1 MVKYCSS
8 VVALWKRFCLFL
20 DYELER
26 QSRTHRH
33 CNHGGYFISD
43 AALVQA
49 DTVDTEILLSV
60 LAQVRAGDFT
70 ARMPLGWTG
79 LAGKV
84 ADGLNEVILANEALG
99 AELARV
105 SQVVGKEG
113 KLSQRLVLGG
123 WTQSWAGSVDSVNR
137 LIDDLVRR
145 RSRCSA
151 SSAPSPGGT

>member
-1 MVKYCSS
+1 M
-8 VVALWKRFCLFL
+8 
-20 DYELER
+20 
-26 QSRTHRH
+26 
-33 CNHGGYFISD
+33 SD
-43 AALVQA
+43 TTLAPA

-113 KLSQRLVLGG
+113 KTRHRVSSDRKPGACSKSRGCGG
-123 WTQSWAGSVDSVNR
+123 ARSGIGDVSSVQVQ
-137 LIDDLVRR
+137 
-145 RSRCSA
+145 
-151 SSAPSPGGT
+151 